1 MEQLFFPG
9 FIALDRN
16 QRQCRHFINGQDLK
30 IFRSAAAYTQ
40 ATMPGYQLSQ
50 GRLYLCRPYLC
61 RRPYQDRLI
70 EPLHLARML

>member
-1 MEQLFFPG
+1 MEQLFFQG

-30 IFRSAAAYTQ
+30 ISRSAAAYTQ

-50 GRLYLCRPYLC
+50 GRLYLCRPDLC